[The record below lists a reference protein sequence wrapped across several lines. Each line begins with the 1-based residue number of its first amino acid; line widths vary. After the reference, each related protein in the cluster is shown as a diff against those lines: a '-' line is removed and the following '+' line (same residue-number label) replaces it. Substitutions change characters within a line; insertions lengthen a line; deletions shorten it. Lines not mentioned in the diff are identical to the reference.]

1 MMALVTM
8 ILLMTG
14 ALVLARMKKNLN
26 KTFHDPHWMILE
38 ETEDEGYKWDD
49 NKEEV
54 KLLENEVDERFNE
67 LRNLK

>member
-1 MMALVTM
+1 MIALVTM

-14 ALVLARMKKNLN
+14 ALVLARTKKNLN

-54 KLLENEVDERFNE
+54 KLLENEVDEWFNE

>member
-14 ALVLARMKKNLN
+14 ALVLARMKKNLHE
-26 KTFHDPHWMILE
+26 TFHDPHWMILE
-38 ETEDEGYKWDD
+38 ETEDEGYKWSD

-54 KLLENEVDERFNE
+54 KQLEKRS
-67 LRNLK
+67 